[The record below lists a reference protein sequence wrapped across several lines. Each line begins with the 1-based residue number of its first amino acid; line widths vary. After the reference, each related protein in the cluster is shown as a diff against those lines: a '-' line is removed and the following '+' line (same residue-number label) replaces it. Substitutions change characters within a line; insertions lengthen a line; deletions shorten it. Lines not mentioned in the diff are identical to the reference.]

1 MSESYLIWVLTG
13 DTSSNDMAPWGRGS
27 WQSLKINGRIPPG
40 LNAIKHSNVFDPMKR
55 NAHSNL
61 TKKEKKGKKKKE
73 KKKSIINVTHGD
85 HKLAWKNDNSLTK

>member
-1 MSESYLIWVLTG
+1 MNESYLIWVLTG

-55 NAHSNL
+55 NTHSNL
-61 TKKEKKGKKKKE
+61 TKKGKK

-85 HKLAWKNDNSLTK
+85 HKLAWKTDNSLTK